1 MEGSGKWITSGIIV
15 FVGILG
21 LLAASRA
28 ADGAFY
34 YGGFI
39 VFIASVVYIFV
50 TVGRYYDRVEAERHT
65 HSEGH

>member
-21 LLAASRA
+21 LIAASRA

-39 VFIASVVYIFV
+39 VFIVSVAYIFI
-50 TVGRYYDRVEAERHT
+50 TVGRYYDRVEAERHS
-65 HSEGH
+65 HEGH